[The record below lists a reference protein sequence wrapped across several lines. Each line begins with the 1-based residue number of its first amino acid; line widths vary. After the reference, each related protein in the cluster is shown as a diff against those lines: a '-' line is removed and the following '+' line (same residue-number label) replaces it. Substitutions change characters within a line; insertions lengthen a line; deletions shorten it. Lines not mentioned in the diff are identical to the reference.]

1 MAKTAT
7 VPDAN
12 PALPGT
18 RRRDGCANMA
28 SWSIHVPGSPLLLV
42 IS

>member
-28 SWSIHVPGSPLLLV
+28 SWSIRVPGSPLLLV